1 MPTIGL
7 LKHKIFAHTKI
18 FIYPTES
25 RFNIFFQRNFST
37 SIALVRVFDLVADVD
52 SGSGEVS
59 VDAGFPTILLLGV
72 DVVLPVAD
80 FALPEKPEHH
90 PVHFRN
96 SVRETF
102 GSVLAVIVDVQ
113 ELAEGLHLVVGQ
125 GVAEKPEQKLSIVS
139 KVRS

>member
-1 MPTIGL
+1 MSDRVA
-7 LKHKIFAHTKI
+7 FSY
-18 FIYPTES
+18 FI
-25 RFNIFFQRNFST
+25 QRS
-37 SIALVRVFDLVADVD
+37 LDLVADAD

-102 GSVLAVIVDVQ
+102 SSVLAVVVDVQ
-113 ELAEGLHLVVGQ
+113 ELAEGLHLVIGQ

>member
-1 MPTIGL
+1 MKKLFIETYWTS
-7 LKHKIFAHTKI
+7 KIQYFLSDRIAFLYI
-18 FIYPTES
+18 
-25 RFNIFFQRNFST
+25 FQRIFST
-37 SIALVRVFDLVADVD
+37 SIALVLVFDLEADAD

-59 VDAGFPTILLLGV
+59 FDADVPPILLLAV

-102 GSVLAVIVDVQ
+102 GSVLAVVVEVQ
-113 ELAEGLHLVVGQ
+113 ELAEGLHLVIGQ

-139 KVRS
+139 TVVRS

>member
-18 FIYPTES
+18 FIYSTES

-59 VDAGFPTILLLGV
+59 VDAGVPTILLLAV

-80 FALPEKPEHH
+80 FPLPEKPDHH
-90 PVHFRN
+90 LVHFRN

-102 GSVLAVIVDVQ
+102 GSVLAVVVDVQ
-113 ELAEGLHLVVGQ
+113 ELAEGLHLVIG
-125 GVAEKPEQKLSIVS
+125 
-139 KVRS
+139 

>member
-1 MPTIGL
+1 MTNVFLTGDPEPNLG
-7 LKHKIFAHTKI
+7 HF
-18 FIYPTES
+18 
-25 RFNIFFQRNFST
+25 
-37 SIALVRVFDLVADVD
+37 LV
-52 SGSGEVS
+52 E
-59 VDAGFPTILLLGV
+59 
-72 DVVLPVAD
+72 VVLPVAD

-102 GSVLAVIVDVQ
+102 SSVLAVVVDVQ